1 MVGDEQLVHFSIAR
15 DEAPNGS
22 LTLLRRAQAAGFN
35 GTVQACTP
43 LPAITRPLAACHG
56 CLTGAL
62 RRAADMDY
70 PPDWML
76 RGVLPSFATVPP
88 RLYPALALCAALG
101 LPRLNSLGPAAWWNH
116 ARSPHVVLA
125 PSRSSYFAKYVAAY
139 AARGVR
145 IDFLE
150 AFNEPTDSYTRMS
163 PQKLATFLGEHLGP
177 TFDRLGLRPRTRLTY
192 GGQAERWRARE
203 VVPRLM
209 ADPKARRYMDV
220 IACA

>member
-1 MVGDEQLVHFSIAR
+1 MSW
-15 DEAPNGS
+15 
-22 LTLLRRAQAAGFN
+22 
-35 GTVQACTP
+35 
-43 LPAITRPLAACHG
+43 LPDGRI
-56 CLTGAL
+56 
-62 RRAADMDY
+62 AADMDY

-101 LPRLNSLGPAAWWNH
+101 LPRLNSLGPAAWRNH

-125 PSRSSYFAKYVAAY
+125 PRRSSYFAKYVAAY
-139 AARGVR
+139 ASRGVP

-163 PQKLATFLGEHLGP
+163 PQKLAAFLGEHLGP

-220 IACA
+220 IACACRPEARTPEQHAQASPHPTCCTHACGLPCSPRGPT